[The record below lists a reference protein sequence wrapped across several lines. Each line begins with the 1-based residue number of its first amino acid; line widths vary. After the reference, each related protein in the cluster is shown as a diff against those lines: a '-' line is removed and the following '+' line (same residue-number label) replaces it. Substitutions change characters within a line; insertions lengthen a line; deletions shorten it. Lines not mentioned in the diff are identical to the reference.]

1 MLCLIT
7 SVWQLNAQV
16 KKVPQW
22 ERFEVALQGTS
33 DGNPFTD
40 VSLAAAFWQQ
50 GGDTV
55 NVQGFYDGDGRYI
68 IRFMPALPGMWH
80 YVTQS
85 NMLSLTG
92 KQGALECVP
101 AVADNHG
108 PVRVKDTHN
117 FMYADSTV
125 YYPLGTTA
133 YAWTHM
139 SQPVQE
145 KTLLSLGKARFNKLR
160 MCVFPK
166 NYGLCKEE
174 PVIYPFLV
182 KGYSSGKPVF
192 DFTRFNPAF
201 SAIWRN
207 ALII

>member
-68 IRFMPALPGMWH
+68 IRLCLLYRGC
-80 YVTQS
+80 
-85 NMLSLTG
+85 G
-92 KQGALECVP
+92 I
-101 AVADNHG
+101 
-108 PVRVKDTHN
+108 
-117 FMYADSTV
+117 
-125 YYPLGTTA
+125 
-133 YAWTHM
+133 M
-139 SQPVQE
+139 SR
-145 KTLLSLGKARFNKLR
+145 KAI
-160 MCVFPK
+160 C
-166 NYGLCKEE
+166 
-174 PVIYPFLV
+174 FL
-182 KGYSSGKPVF
+182 
-192 DFTRFNPAF
+192 
-201 SAIWRN
+201 
-207 ALII
+207 

>member
-92 KQGALECVP
+92 KR
-101 AVADNHG
+101 AVFGRTVHKVCR
-108 PVRVKDTHN
+108 PLRTIMVR
-117 FMYADSTV
+117 
-125 YYPLGTTA
+125 
-133 YAWTHM
+133 
-139 SQPVQE
+139 
-145 KTLLSLGKARFNKLR
+145 
-160 MCVFPK
+160 
-166 NYGLCKEE
+166 
-174 PVIYPFLV
+174 
-182 KGYSSGKPVF
+182 
-192 DFTRFNPAF
+192 
-201 SAIWRN
+201 
-207 ALII
+207 